1 MEQLDTLSSQISF
14 AADGSQ
20 YLTFRLGEEE
30 YGVEILKVQEIK
42 GYTAIT
48 PVPNTPAYLKGVMN
62 LRGTIV
68 PVVDLRAKFG
78 MAETEYTAFTV
89 IIVLTVGTKVM
100 GLIVDA
106 VSDVLNIPK
115 TDIQATPD
123 FGAQVDARFI
133 SGMAK
138 AGDKLVVLLDIDR
151 VLGEAELADLG
162 ARAEREAVAMNRRTS
177 TGPERSRGAR
187 RRASGTEPE
196 RKEFEIFRALVYEHT
211 GISLSESKRPLLQA
225 RLTRRLR
232 ALGLATFSEYHRVLT
247 EQRLVGRGARALRQC
262 DHDEQDRFLP
272 GAAPL
277 PPPGRGMGAGRQ
289 GARREERRPRHP
301 DLERRLQHR

>member
-14 AADGSQ
+14 ATDGSQ
-20 YLTFRLGEEE
+20 YLTFRLRDEE

-78 MAETEYTAFTV
+78 MEAAEYTAFTV
-89 IIVLTVGTKVM
+89 IIVLTVGTKVV

-151 VLGEAELADLG
+151 VLGSDAAAALEA
-162 ARAEREAVAMNRRTS
+162 TS
-177 TGPERSRGAR
+177 
-187 RRASGTEPE
+187 
-196 RKEFEIFRALVYEHT
+196 
-211 GISLSESKRPLLQA
+211 
-225 RLTRRLR
+225 
-232 ALGLATFSEYHRVLT
+232 
-247 EQRLVGRGARALRQC
+247 
-262 DHDEQDRFLP
+262 
-272 GAAPL
+272 
-277 PPPGRGMGAGRQ
+277 
-289 GARREERRPRHP
+289 
-301 DLERRLQHR
+301 

>member
-14 AADGSQ
+14 ATDGSQ

-78 MAETEYTAFTV
+78 MEAAEYTAFTV

-106 VSDVLNIPK
+106 VSDVLNIQK

-151 VLGEAELADLG
+151 VLGGD
-162 ARAEREAVAMNRRTS
+162 VA
-177 TGPERSRGAR
+177 A
-187 RRASGTEPE
+187 
-196 RKEFEIFRALVYEHT
+196 
-211 GISLSESKRPLLQA
+211 
-225 RLTRRLR
+225 
-232 ALGLATFSEYHRVLT
+232 
-247 EQRLVGRGARALRQC
+247 
-262 DHDEQDRFLP
+262 
-272 GAAPL
+272 
-277 PPPGRGMGAGRQ
+277 
-289 GARREERRPRHP
+289 
-301 DLERRLQHR
+301 